1 MKRIVNERKTDYLVE
16 VESGYESWQPKRQLL
31 VLMSG
36 VPGSG
41 KSYFSRNLAH
51 TLGFKRFSTDAIR
64 TELFGR
70 PDPQPL
76 EAYNVAT
83 FQALNQ
89 RVEEALLAGHSV
101 IRDHMQHR
109 SYWRE
114 AIGQYQAGLVGAQL
128 MTVWIKTPYD
138 LAHERAMSR
147 ELQQDQ
153 RTEPCPLD
161 LQERID
167 YFHNCIEFTTD
178 DEVLEIDGR
187 IKFADQLSYF
197 VEFCNQLK

>member
-1 MKRIVNERKTDYLVE
+1 MNERKADYLVE
-16 VESGYESWQPKRQLL
+16 VGPDYESWRPKRQLL
-31 VLMSG
+31 ILMAG

-70 PDPQPL
+70 PDPEPL
-76 EAYNVAT
+76 ELYNVAT

-114 AIGQYQAGLVGAQL
+114 AIGQHQAGLVEAQL
-128 MTVWIKTPYD
+128 MTIWIKTPHD
-138 LAHERAMSR
+138 LAHERAMAR
-147 ELQQDQ
+147 ELRLDQ

-161 LQERID
+161 LQERIE
-167 YFHNCIEFTTD
+167 YFHDCIEFTPD
-178 DEVLEIDGR
+178 DKVLEIDGR
-187 IKFADQLSYF
+187 LDFANQLNCFIEFCDQL
-197 VEFCNQLK
+197 K

>member
-1 MKRIVNERKTDYLVE
+1 MATQATIADLDGGRA
-16 VESGYESWQPKRQLL
+16 
-31 VLMSG
+31 
-36 VPGSG
+36 GSG

-70 PDPQPL
+70 PDPEPL
-76 EAYNVAT
+76 ELYNVAT

-114 AIGQYQAGLVGAQL
+114 AIGQHQAGLVEAQL
-128 MTVWIKTPYD
+128 MTIWIKKTPRFG
-138 LAHERAMSR
+138 ARTSHG
-147 ELQQDQ
+147 Q
-153 RTEPCPLD
+153 RTATGSKNRTLPA
-161 LQERID
+161 RSARK
-167 YFHNCIEFTTD
+167 NR
-178 DEVLEIDGR
+178 VLSRLHRVHPGR
-187 IKFADQLSYF
+187 
-197 VEFCNQLK
+197 